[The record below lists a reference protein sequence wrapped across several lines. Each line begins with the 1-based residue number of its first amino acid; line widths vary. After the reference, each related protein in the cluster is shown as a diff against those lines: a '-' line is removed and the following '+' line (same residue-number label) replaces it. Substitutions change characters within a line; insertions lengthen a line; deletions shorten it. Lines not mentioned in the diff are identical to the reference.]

1 MHLKSIF
8 NPALLFLITAL
19 VSACGDSS
27 ATTSEQTSYES
38 VQTASYK
45 VEYIPVT
52 SAFEGKTAFKLRL
65 TTLSD
70 GKPAPGKSISLAPK
84 MTMTSMSHT
93 TPFDALKDNGDGT
106 YSSTIYYL
114 MASTMAGG
122 ISMGSWEL
130 KFTINGESATFNPT
144 VAMSMGTTPKISLK
158 GINDKIGSMLGGM
171 SSRSYYLFNDGISG
185 STAKLFV
192 AAADDSTMMN
202 YPAVSVGTTL
212 AGLTVTDMTVEVSA
226 DKNSWTTLTDD
237 GKGHWSK
244 TGLAALTAGTHLY
257 VRLTVNGEQK
267 TTDGAAV
274 GVTNACGDFT
284 VAGM

>member
-1 MHLKSIF
+1 MRLKSMF
-8 NPALLFLITAL
+8 NPALMLIITAL

-27 ATTSEQTSYES
+27 ATTSEQTSYDS

-52 SAFEGKTAFKLRL
+52 SAAEGKTEFKLRL
-65 TTLSD
+65 MTLSD
-70 GKPAPGKSISLAPK
+70 GKPAPGKSISLAPQ
-84 MTMTSMSHT
+84 MTMTAMSHS
-93 TPFDALKDNGDGT
+93 TPFEALKDNGDGT

-114 MASTMAGG
+114 MASATAGG
-122 ISMGSWEL
+122 MSMGSWEL
-130 KFTINGESATFNPT
+130 TFTINGEPAIFNPA

-158 GINDKIGSMLGGM
+158 GINDKIGSVMSGM
-171 SSRSYYLFNDGISG
+171 SSRNYYLFNDGISG
-185 STAKLFV
+185 STAKLFI
-192 AAADDSTMMN
+192 AAADDGMMMN

-212 AGLTVTDMTVEVSA
+212 TGLAVTAMTVEVST

-244 TGLAALTAGTHLY
+244 TGLATMTAGTHLY

-267 TTDGAAV
+267 TTDGTAV
-274 GVTNACGDFT
+274 GVTNAYGDFT
-284 VAGM
+284 VAGI